1 MTDQKVVYVR
11 RPVLPPIYDP
21 DPDPIAF
28 TTIILVG
35 VILGGL
41 TTTGVAIQN
50 PSFFTQLLVTLNP
63 SIKDLAEE
71 QQKAQQ
77 EFWRIVLIIAFII
90 LAIVGLFVFYRY
102 YSHKKERDKIRKRY
116 RNARNKTLRMLRPR

>member
-1 MTDQKVVYVR
+1 MSQKTVYVR
-11 RPVLPPIYDP
+11 RPVLPPPYFDP

-28 TTIILVG
+28 TTILLVA
-35 VILGGL
+35 VVLGGL
-41 TTTGVAIQN
+41 STAGVAIQN

-63 SIKDLAEE
+63 SIKELAED

-90 LAIVGLFVFYRY
+90 LAIVGLFIFYRY
-102 YSHKKERDKIRKRY
+102 WSHKKERKKAIRRY
-116 RNARNKTLRMLRPR
+116 RNARNKTLRMLRR